1 MQKPGRRVLLAFVIA
16 AGAALLGAPAHAVD
30 IVGLTS
36 GRFAWSAASGPVA
49 GYAVFVNRNSAGYPA
64 QPSQRVS
71 SLDAV
76 ITGSY
81 GDSFVLKV
89 AAYDSNDTL
98 GPVSPES
105 DVHRFVAPPA
115 ILTLSTT
122 SLTGAA
128 VQAQASAT
136 ASFTVRNSGGGTLT
150 YSLGDS
156 AGWLALS
163 PASGTS
169 TGEADTIQVTM
180 DPASLA
186 PGSYSATITATATG
200 ATGSPAT
207 ITVAFTVNAPPP
219 ALAVSPGTLSGS
231 VVQGGSAVASSFTV
245 RNTGGGTLSYTV
257 SDNAAWLS
265 LSPASGA
272 STGEADTIA
281 VSMSPSGLA
290 PGTYPATVTTTAA
303 GATGSPGTIAVTFT
317 VNAPSPALALSSP
330 VLSAQGVQGQA
341 AVTGTFSLRNA
352 GGGTLSWSVADDAA
366 WLTLS
371 PASGTSTGET
381 DTITASLSP
390 ASLSPGTY
398 TATITATAAGATGS
412 PSAVTVT
419 FVVQDQSVLLTA
431 PGRPVYVP

>member
-1 MQKPGRRVLLAFVIA
+1 MQKSGRRVFLAFAIA
-16 AGAALLGAPAHAVD
+16 AGALLAAPAHAVD
-30 IVGLTS
+30 IIGLTS

-49 GYAVFVNRNSAGYPA
+49 GYAVFVNRNGAGYPA
-64 QPSQRVS
+64 QPDQRVT

-76 ITGSY
+76 ITGSF

-89 AAYDSNDTL
+89 AAYDSSNTL
-98 GPVSPES
+98 GPFSPES
-105 DVHRFVAPPA
+105 DVHRFVAAPA
-115 ILTLSTT
+115 VLSLSTT
-122 SLTGAA
+122 SLTGVA
-128 VQAQASAT
+128 VQGQAAAT

-156 AGWLALS
+156 AGWLTLS

-180 DPASLA
+180 DPGSLA
-186 PGSYSATITATATG
+186 PGSYSATITSTATG

-207 ITVAFTVNAPPP
+207 INVAFTVNAPPP
-219 ALAVSPGTLSGS
+219 ALALSPGTLSGS
-231 VVQGGSAVASSFTV
+231 AVQGGAAASSSFTV
-245 RNTGGGTLSYTV
+245 RNTGGGTLSYAV

-265 LSPASGA
+265 LSPASGT

-281 VSMSPSGLA
+281 VSMNPSGLA
-290 PGTYPATVTTTAA
+290 PGAYTATITAA
-303 GATGSPGTIAVTFT
+303 ATGATGSPGTIAVTFT
-317 VNAPSPALALSSP
+317 VNAPSPALALSTSS
-330 VLSAQGVQGQA
+330 LSAQGVQGQA
-341 AVTGTFSLRNA
+341 AVSTTFGIRNA
-352 GGGTLSWSVADDAA
+352 GGGTLTWSVADDAA
-366 WLTLS
+366 WLTLA

-398 TATITATAAGATGS
+398 TATITATGAGATGS
-412 PSAVTVT
+412 PAAVTVT

-431 PGRPVYVP
+431 PGKPVYVP